1 MSSPDRYKR
10 QRIVRRHWLAWMGLC
25 AALAIHIVD
34 EAVTD
39 FLAFQN
45 PNVIA
50 LREKYPFL
58 PLPVFTFE
66 IWLSLLIFAVVALTA
81 ASYFVW
87 KGRWAMRPISYAF
100 AGFIFLNGLLHI
112 AISIYM
118 GELVSGVY
126 SSPLLLA
133 ASIALIASTRAFK
146 NLQRQESTRWLKSSP
161 DGHS

>member
-1 MSSPDRYKR
+1 MNSPTRSNR

-25 AALAIHIVD
+25 GALAIHIVD

-45 PNVIA
+45 PTVLA

-58 PLPVFTFE
+58 PLPVFTFGL
-66 IWLSLLIFAVVALTA
+66 WLSLLIFAVVALTA

-100 AGFIFLNGLLHI
+100 AGFMFLNAVLHI

-118 GELVSGVY
+118 GELISGVY

-146 NLQRQESTRWLKSSP
+146 KI
-161 DGHS
+161 